1 MKRTKMLTLAIMG
14 SLALAGCSP
23 AEPPKA
29 EPTTYKDVSE
39 CVKDGKE
46 VAVCE
51 KSFAEAK
58 ALTEQNAP
66 KFGSLAECQAQ
77 FGPNGCTGGSNT
89 QGSFFMPLLM
99 GYMIGN
105 MMSNSSGRSYY
116 EPSRPVYRS
125 ARGGTQAASFTNG
138 RYTTTPAAPS
148 YAARAAANAPMTSSA
163 SRAATT
169 SSRGGFGGRSSSS
182 SS

>member
-14 SLALAGCSP
+14 SLALAGC
-23 AEPPKA
+23 AEAPQ
-29 EPTTYKDVSE
+29 EQTTYKDVSE

-89 QGSFFMPLLM
+89 QGSFFMPMFM
-99 GYMIGN
+99 GYMLGN
-105 MMSNSSGRSYY
+105 MMSNNGRSYY
-116 EPSRPVYRS
+116 EPSRPVYRTPS
-125 ARGGTQAASFTNG
+125 GGTQAASFAGG
-138 RYTTTPAAPS
+138 RYTAAPAAPT
-148 YAARAAANAPMTSSA
+148 YAARVS

-169 SSRGGFGGRSSSS
+169 SSRGGFGGRSSSAS
-182 SS
+182 S